1 MRAKPGPP
9 IITLLRPHT
18 ALPRGGSRLA
28 SAVGSG
34 TSGIH
39 CVGSDIFGYIFRVLR
54 CHVWTSQ
61 SVSILLELVSPLKQ
75 QLTTAMTA
83 MMLCKQTLDIRV
95 QARVLIC
102 YIIIQSYSKILFVVA
117 LNFYIYIQ
125 INYYKSR
132 HT

>member
-1 MRAKPGPP
+1 
-9 IITLLRPHT
+9 
-18 ALPRGGSRLA
+18 
-28 SAVGSG
+28 
-34 TSGIH
+34 
-39 CVGSDIFGYIFRVLR
+39 
-54 CHVWTSQ
+54 
-61 SVSILLELVSPLKQ
+61 
-75 QLTTAMTA
+75 